1 MKNLALLLIAI
12 LLSILIFPIALM
24 YAIVTRGLNTLGRD
38 SWNNAIAIDQ
48 LGNVWCKH
56 LFNDLMCHS
65 DGHRF
70 GDPNET
76 VSHVLGK
83 NKALNKLYPIGKA
96 LAWLLN
102 KIDENH
108 VEKANINKQ

>member
-1 MKNLALLLIAI
+1 
-12 LLSILIFPIALM
+12 
-24 YAIVTRGLNTLGRD
+24 
-38 SWNNAIAIDQ
+38 
-48 LGNVWCKH
+48 
-56 LFNDLMCHS
+56 MCHS

-83 NKALNKLYPIGKA
+83 NKAQNKLYPIGKG

>member
-1 MKNLALLLIAI
+1 
-12 LLSILIFPIALM
+12 
-24 YAIVTRGLNTLGRD
+24 
-38 SWNNAIAIDQ
+38 
-48 LGNVWCKH
+48 
-56 LFNDLMCHS
+56 MCHS

-83 NKALNKLYPIGKA
+83 NKAQNKLYPIGKA